1 MKIKSF
7 FASSVDAALCEARRE
22 LGPDAMLIESRRS
35 LGEARRYGEYE
46 VVCAVTHTPGAGSAP
61 RSRETGPVNPY
72 QDRKI
77 EARSLSGFEALVGR
91 VERLA
96 HALQRAES
104 IAVRLS
110 VAEEFEPA
118 VRALEAAEVDP
129 EWIGAIVNN
138 AQTSKPPGASALD
151 RVEDAIA
158 HFVAADASAGGSE
171 SSRHL
176 VAVVGPPGAGKTTA
190 LVKIAARHSIA
201 SRRPSLIISA
211 DTQRVAAS
219 EPLRSYA
226 AILGAAFVAVDSVRG
241 LKQTIEEHP
250 GKEWIWIDTPGW
262 SGADSSDAAPLME
275 FLASQPL
282 IDTHLVLPASMR
294 TADLTEA
301 TNRFLPARP
310 SKLLFTRLDETRV
323 YGPMLN
329 ESARTGLPLSF
340 YSAGPQ
346 IPDDIA
352 PADASELANWIV
364 RGIRACRKAASA
376 ASAAA

>member
-1 MKIKSF
+1 MRIKSF

-35 LGEARRYGEYE
+35 SGESRRYGEYE
-46 VVCAVTHTPGAGSAP
+46 VVCAVTNTAGAGSPARNRDTATERP
-61 RSRETGPVNPY
+61 R
-72 QDRKI
+72 QDRQI
-77 EARSLSGFEALVGR
+77 EARSAAGFEALVGR

-110 VAEEFEPA
+110 VAEEFEPG

-129 EWIGAIVNN
+129 EWIGAIVNR
-138 AQTSKPPGASALD
+138 AEATSTLSASPLD
-151 RVEDAIA
+151 RVESAIA
-158 HFVAADASAGGSE
+158 HFVPTDPAAGESE
-171 SSRHL
+171 SSRRL

-190 LVKIAARHSIA
+190 LVKMAARHSLA

-250 GKEWIWIDTPGW
+250 GKEWVWIDTPGW

-275 FLASQPL
+275 FLASQPH

-294 TADLTEA
+294 TADLAEA

-310 SKLLFTRLDETRV
+310 AKLLFTRLDETHV

-340 YSAGPQ
+340 YSAGPK
-346 IPDDIA
+346 IPDDLA
-352 PADASELANWIV
+352 AADPSELANWII
-364 RGIRACRKAASA
+364 RGVRACRKAA

>member
-1 MKIKSF
+1 MRIKSF

-35 LGEARRYGEYE
+35 SGEARRYGEYE
-46 VVCAVTHTPGAGSAP
+46 VVCAVTNTPGAGGAG
-61 RSRETGPVNPY
+61 RNRETGPERPR

-77 EARSLSGFEALVGR
+77 EAKSASGFEALVGR

-129 EWIGAIVNN
+129 EWIGAIVNRAEA
-138 AQTSKPPGASALD
+138 AQTTVASVLD
-151 RVEDAIA
+151 RVESAIA
-158 HFVAADASAGGSE
+158 HFVPTDPTAGGSE

-190 LVKIAARHSIA
+190 LVKMAARHSLA

-275 FLASQPL
+275 FLASQPH
-282 IDTHLVLPASMR
+282 IGTHLVLPASMR
-294 TADLTEA
+294 TADLAEA
-301 TNRFLPARP
+301 THRFLPARP
-310 SKLLFTRLDETRV
+310 AKLLFTRLDETHV
-323 YGPMLN
+323 YGPILN

-346 IPDDIA
+346 IPDDLA
-352 PADASELANWIV
+352 AADPSEVANWIV
-364 RGIRACRKAASA
+364 RGMRASRKAASA